1 MEARDSVNNGSLM
14 FTNTVFK
21 YQKGFNIH
29 LQNLN
34 IILKAWNHFCY
45 WILDGSLNGWLLLHE
60 ELSQI
65 IFKQLIML
73 RLLRTLLIPHYLKH
87 FTNSFCLTAY
97 HKV

>member
-34 IILKAWNHFCY
+34 IILKAWNHFYY

-60 ELSQI
+60 ELSQNHLQTI
-65 IFKQLIML
+65 NHAQVAKNI
-73 RLLRTLLIPHYLKH
+73 
-87 FTNSFCLTAY
+87 TNSTLFKAFHQQFLS
-97 HKV
+97 HSIP